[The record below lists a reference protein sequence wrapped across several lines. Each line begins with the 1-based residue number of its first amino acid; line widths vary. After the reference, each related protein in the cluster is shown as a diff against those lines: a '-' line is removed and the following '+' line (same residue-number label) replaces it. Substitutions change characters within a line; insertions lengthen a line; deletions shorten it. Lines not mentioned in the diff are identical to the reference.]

1 MKSLLVLLSLLFTL
15 VLSGCKEGTIVY
27 DVEFPR
33 ADSEEAQDSSV
44 AGGDSAGREA
54 DPAVTITEVSVQE
67 GAGTVQVTLSLDKAV
82 PGGFILDVSTQA
94 SSALSG
100 VGNDFNA
107 LSSQSL
113 IFNGTPAETKTVSIT
128 INDDTLVEA
137 DETFQLVISKLWG
150 TTDPVSITD
159 TGTITINDDDSA
171 AITIADVSVSEN
183 AGTATVTL
191 TLDKATSGAFS
202 LDLSTTDGS
211 ATTSDNDYSSLISQ
225 LVSFSGNPSE
235 NQTVS
240 IMLNDDLKVEDNE
253 TFTVVMSNLS
263 GLQANISLSD
273 TAQVTITDNDNATV
287 TIDNV
292 SAAENSGSAVA
303 TLRVDN
309 PVQGGFWV
317 SLLRADGSATL
328 ADSDYSAGIDNIS
341 FAGTA
346 GETQT
351 VSIPLVDD
359 LKLEADETMLLTL
372 GSASRPEIVISDNAT
387 VTITNDDTASLTIAD
402 VSVAESA
409 GTATISVVLDNPVD
423 GGFAV
428 DVSSLDGTATTV
440 DSDYTALS
448 SPNQSFT

>member
-1 MKSLLVLLSLLFTL
+1 MKSLLILLSLFFTL
-15 VLSGCKEGTIVY
+15 ILASCDIKEGTIVY

-54 DPAVTITEVSVQE
+54 DPAVTITDVSVQE

-128 INDDTLVEA
+128 INDDSLVEA

-240 IMLNDDLKVEDNE
+240 ITLNDDLKVEDNE

-287 TIDNV
+287 TIADV
-292 SAAENSGSAVA
+292 SE
-303 TLRVDN
+303 
-309 PVQGGFWV
+309 
-317 SLLRADGSATL
+317 
-328 ADSDYSAGIDNIS
+328 
-341 FAGTA
+341 
-346 GETQT
+346 E
-351 VSIPLVDD
+351 
-359 LKLEADETMLLTL
+359 
-372 GSASRPEIVISDNAT
+372 EIVAGGTAT
-387 VTITNDDTASLTIAD
+387 VTLT
-402 VSVAESA
+402 
-409 GTATISVVLDNPVD
+409 LDK
-423 GGFAV
+423 
-428 DVSSLDGTATTV
+428 
-440 DSDYTALS
+440 
-448 SPNQSFT
+448 